1 SLLKTM
7 FLFRLAQEWEHIC
20 AQPIVTD
27 VAYIMGNSLRVLDF
41 QPSMSQQLYH
51 IIRLHERLVKQ

>member
-1 SLLKTM
+1 M

-41 QPSMSQQLYH
+41 QPSMSQQIYH